1 MEQKR
6 NIEQVGNIP
15 MMLFAK
21 DLASLAAIAM
31 FIASVSLILNSI

>member
-1 MEQKR
+1 
-6 NIEQVGNIP
+6 

-31 FIASVSLILNSI
+31 FIASFSLILNSI